1 MSVEIVRYRAPH
13 ARVAVAYSTKDRTEQ
28 TRLTVAPLL
37 GAPDIDLYWFDGSAT
52 DSGRQL
58 PFELCPLQ
66 HQSTDLGSAFTAIC
80 EIHLGVVGG
89 PDCAILYALQTLRP
103 RLYDLVILIENDV
116 LLSDGWHAA
125 MRSAIKHA
133 EAAGFRVGAA
143 TVRLFAQRVLSFN
156 DDYCLM
162 LNSGAG
168 CIALRPE
175 AIDILLAHYRTL
187 DAQEF
192 FRQVRWLTG
201 IDASATMDIRAT
213 QLLCVD
219 FIFDLILY
227 LHGYVV
233 AAPPT
238 TFAHTIDERALAAW
252 PVRTP
257 DDHLPMVRARITR
270 PEQIRTVPYRF
281 FRFQQSPRSDRLLIG
296 CHQLQIGVNSLD
308 AAAPVRAEGTWR
320 RTWRQ
325 FLGPFGLLGAGEISV
340 QACGSTT
347 GLLLLS
353 GDTPSRIFLS
363 GSDGSRSPEYILG
376 PSMTIDFPLWEA
388 ADTRTQARSLHVAS
402 GEICLVGLTVSAAV
416 LSHYARSHPSID
428 HLPP

>member
-1 MSVEIVRYRAPH
+1 VSVEIVRYRAPR
-13 ARVAVAYSTKDRTEQ
+13 ARIAVAYSTKDRTGQ

-37 GAPDIDLYWFDGSAT
+37 DAPDIDLYWFDGSAT
-52 DSGRQL
+52 DAGQRL
-58 PFELCPLQ
+58 PFELCPMLRQ
-66 HQSTDLGSAFTAIC
+66 ATQSGVADTAIC
-80 EIHLGVVGG
+80 EVHLGVVGG
-89 PDCAILYALQTLRP
+89 PDCAILYALQTLRT
-103 RLYDLVILIENDV
+103 RGYDLVILIENDV
-116 LLSDGWHAA
+116 LLSEGWQDA
-125 MRSAIKHA
+125 MRTAIERA
-133 EAAGFRVGAA
+133 ETAGFKVGAA
-143 TVRLFAQRVLSFN
+143 TVRLLAQRVLSFN

-192 FRQVRWLTG
+192 FRHMRWLTG
-201 IDASATMDIRAT
+201 IDASATMDIRPT

-233 AAPPT
+233 AAPPA
-238 TFAHTIDERALAAW
+238 TFARTIDEGALAAL

-257 DDHLPMVRARITR
+257 DDHLPEVRARITR
-270 PEQIRTVPYRF
+270 PAQIRTVPYRF

-308 AAAPVRAEGTWR
+308 PAAPVRAEGSWR
-320 RTWRQ
+320 LTWRQ

-340 QACGSTT
+340 RACGLTT

-353 GDTPSRIFLS
+353 GDTPLRIFLS
-363 GSDGSRSPEYILG
+363 GSDGSRSPEYVVA

-388 ADTRTQARSLHVAS
+388 DDTRTEVRSLHVAS
-402 GEICLVGLTVSAAV
+402 GEVCLVGLTVNAAV
-416 LSHYARSHPSID
+416 LSHYARGLPSID

>member
-13 ARVAVAYSTKDRTEQ
+13 ARIAVAYSTKDRIEQ
-28 TRLTVAPLL
+28 TKITVAPLL

-52 DSGRQL
+52 DPGRRL
-58 PFELCPLQ
+58 PFELCPFEQ
-66 HQSTDLGSAFTAIC
+66 HLGQANTAIC
-80 EIHLGVVGG
+80 EVHLGVVGG
-89 PDCAILYALQTLRP
+89 PDCAILYALQTLRQ
-103 RLYDLVILIENDV
+103 RSYEFVMLIENDV
-116 LLSDGWHAA
+116 LLADGWYAA
-125 MRSAIKHA
+125 MRTAIERA
-133 EAAGFRVGAA
+133 AAAGFKVGAA

-187 DAQEF
+187 DAREF
-192 FRQVRWLTG
+192 FRHVRWLTG
-201 IDASATMDIRAT
+201 IDASATMDITST
-213 QLLCVD
+213 QPLCVD

-238 TFAHTIDERALAAW
+238 TFAHTIDQSALAAR
-252 PVRTP
+252 PVRSVA
-257 DDHLPMVRARITR
+257 DHLAAAQARSVR
-270 PEQIRTVPYRF
+270 PEQIRNVPYRF
-281 FRFQQSPRSDRLLIG
+281 FRFQQSPRSERLLIG
-296 CHQLQIGVNSLD
+296 CHQLQIGVNSSE
-308 AAAPVRAEGTWR
+308 AAAPVRAEGNWR

-325 FLGPFGLLGAGEISV
+325 GLGPFGLLGTGEISV
-340 QACGSTT
+340 QAWGPTV
-347 GLLLLS
+347 GLLFLT
-353 GDTPSRIFLS
+353 GDTPSRICLS
-363 GSDGSRSPEYILG
+363 GSDGSRSPEYVLE

-388 ADTRTQARSLHVAS
+388 EDTRIRARSLHVAS
-402 GEICLVGLTVSAAV
+402 GEVCLVGLTVSATA
-416 LSHYARSHPSID
+416 LSHYARSQPSID